1 MLDWISWSEQPH
13 TCRCT
18 NWVICWDCY
27 RYSHAGAA
35 SGAQQASMATANTLQ
50 CQPIA
55 QASCWG
61 YGKQESLQTFYWIC
75 SGCNQIHH
83 GDSMTW
89 SMISMFCCK
98 ACAHHG
104 PWQCRGE
111 GAAAWCLFSVTWAC
125 CSFLWFECYVSQHP
139 LQQVLWGPSSWAC
152 GVFPFLVK
160 HIEVFDGCTVLGKH
174 LYLWSPLL
182 KGAITQ

>member
-1 MLDWISWSEQPH
+1 ML
-13 TCRCT
+13 
-18 NWVICWDCY
+18 
-27 RYSHAGAA
+27 AGARIGSYIGIVTDIPMPGQLVELNKRA
-35 SGAQQASMATANTLQ
+35 WLLLTHYNVSQLHGLRVGAMVGKSLFQLSTEFAVHLIRSIMVIAWPDPWYQ
-50 CQPIA
+50 CSA
-55 QASCWG
+55 GSC
-61 YGKQESLQTFYWIC
+61 KT
-75 SGCNQIHH
+75 
-83 GDSMTW
+83 
-89 SMISMFCCK
+89 
-98 ACAHHG
+98 CAHHG
-104 PWQCRGE
+104 PRQCRGE
-111 GAAAWCLFSVTWAC
+111 GAAARCLLSVTCVC